1 MKEPM
6 PVRPRPIHYLET
18 AEPAA
23 SRFRRRFLRL
33 GAGLGLAGAVVGI
46 AAAATV
52 LCLAQ
57 RTPRELAPY
66 VLHRAEKHNPVIVG
80 SAALAAAWLLHA
92 DRLAIVHLP
101 ALPPRIGASPG
112 RSGTIPEGG
121 RLRLVSNPDELGAA
135 VAQANPGDVITL
147 HPGVYRLE
155 GWHPLKANRPGTPEA
170 PITLRADRLGDV
182 TIDSTLVEAIKVSA
196 PYWHFENLVI
206 RGVCGDHS
214 SCEHALHIVGKA
226 SDTLI
231 RNNRFEDF
239 NAQIKING
247 ENGAFPDHGVIEGN
261 TLIDTAPRQ
270 TENPITPIDL
280 VAASYWQI
288 SDNLIADFVRADSP
302 RATYGAFAKGAG
314 ESTVFERNVVFCE
327 WRLHGTPGEHVGL
340 SLGGGGTAPGFRRD
354 EGHTGFEQIGGI
366 IRDNLIAD
374 CSDDGIYLNRAARSV
389 VDRNTL
395 IDTAGID
402 GRFVETSGTVIANLV
417 DGVVRGR
424 DGANLRG
431 WDNDATPVLA
441 LFAGWHPERA
451 YFRDPADLDLTWRSI
466 PDPPHDVTQ
475 RVDLCGKPR
484 TALAPPGA
492 FVDYAACLERDD
504 RRSESRDRTK
514 S

>member
-1 MKEPM
+1 MKEPVS
-6 PVRPRPIHYLET
+6 VRPRPIHCLET
-18 AEPAA
+18 AEPGKD
-23 SRFRRRFLRL
+23 RLRRRVLRL
-33 GAGLGLAGAVVGI
+33 VVVLALGGSAIGL

-52 LCLAQ
+52 LWLAQ

-66 VLHRAEKHNPVIVG
+66 VLHRAEKHNPIIVG

-92 DRLAIVHLP
+92 DRLAVTHPP
-101 ALPPRIGASPG
+101 ALPARVGASPD
-112 RSGTIPEGG
+112 RSGTIPKGS
-121 RLRLVSNPDELGAA
+121 RLRLVSDPGALGAA
-135 VAQANPGDVITL
+135 MAQANPGDIITL
-147 HPGVYRLE
+147 QPGVYRLE
-155 GWHPLKANRPGTPEA
+155 GWHPLNANRPGTADA
-170 PITLRADRLGDV
+170 PITLRAVRLGEV
-182 TIDSTLVEAIKVSA
+182 TIDSTLVETIKVSA

-206 RGVCGDHS
+206 RGVCGDAS

-247 ENGAFPDHGVIEGN
+247 EAGAFPDHGVIEGN
-261 TLIDTAPRQ
+261 TLIDTVPRQ
-270 TENPITPIDL
+270 TGNPITPIDL
-280 VAASYWQI
+280 VAASYWRI
-288 SDNLIADFVRADSP
+288 SDNLIADFVRADP
-302 RATYGAFAKGAG
+302 LPATYGAFAKGAG
-314 ESTVFERNVVFCE
+314 QGVVFERNIVVCE

-340 SLGGGGTAPGFRRD
+340 SLGGGGTGPGFRRD

-366 IRDNLIAD
+366 IRDNLIAE

-402 GRFVETSGTVIANLV
+402 GRFVETSGTVTANFV

-431 WDNDATPVLA
+431 SDNDATSVLA

-451 YFRDPADLDLTWRSI
+451 YFRDPAALDLTWRSL
-466 PDPPHDVTQ
+466 PDPAKDVTQ
-475 RVDLCGKPR
+475 RDDLCGKPR
-484 TALAPPGA
+484 TAMAPPGA
-492 FVDYAACLERDD
+492 FADYAACLAGQ
-504 RRSESRDRTK
+504 
-514 S
+514 